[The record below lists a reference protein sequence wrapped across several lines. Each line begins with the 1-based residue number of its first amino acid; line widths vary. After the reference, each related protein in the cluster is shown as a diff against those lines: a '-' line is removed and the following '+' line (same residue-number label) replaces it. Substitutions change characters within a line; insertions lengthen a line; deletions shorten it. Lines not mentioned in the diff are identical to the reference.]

1 MHTLRKKVKNLNSKL
16 KDNKDIIIIQEKN
29 KKINYSENVEVN
41 TDLNYSCS
49 KEEIDDFVND
59 NSFKIIENING
70 KEFLNIS
77 VKSSDNSFYIKD
89 NITED
94 YYISSLEDLGD
105 DVNKIIVMRKDGKYC
120 DYYSYLM
127 RNDENELIKI
137 AIISLDNSNYCG
149 SEYFLNNNK
158 LNDMDIEKIRENI
171 QNDSIDKIDNKNIQ
185 NDSIDKID
193 NKNIQNDSL
202 NISNNNHIQND
213 SLNISNNNHI
223 QNESKNIIDKNYIQ
237 NESINII
244 GKNHTQNESTN
255 ISDKEYKF
263 KKIVVTNS
271 KIESFNNRELL
282 EYAQENNLGILND
295 EIEDLSENFFESD
308 EENDV
313 IQEYLKI
320 YNVKVN
326 GKEIVSKNL
335 TKEVGNAMI
344 AVDEEEYYRE
354 DMLYLLS
361 DLRNLIKIKIE
372 STQGIKYDI
381 KSKSEEREI

>member
-1 MHTLRKKVKNLNSKL
+1 MHTLRKKLKNLNSKL
-16 KDNKDIIIIQEKN
+16 KDNKDIIIIQEN
-29 KKINYSENVEVN
+29 NKINNNSDNIEVN
-41 TDLNYSCS
+41 NDLNYSCS

-70 KEFLNIS
+70 KEFSNIS

-89 NITED
+89 NITDD

-105 DVNKIIVMRKDGKYC
+105 DINKIIVMRKDGKYC

-158 LNDMDIEKIRENI
+158 LKDMDTEKIKENI
-171 QNDSIDKIDNKNIQ
+171 QNDSINRIDKKNIQ
-185 NDSIDKID
+185 NDSII
-193 NKNIQNDSL
+193 
-202 NISNNNHIQND
+202 ISNNNHIKNE
-213 SLNISNNNHI
+213 STNIIEKNHI
-223 QNESKNIIDKNYIQ
+223 KNESSNIIEKNHIKNESTNIIDQNYTQ
-237 NESINII
+237 KDSI
-244 GKNHTQNESTN
+244 N

-282 EYAQENNLGILND
+282 EYAQENNLGNSND

-326 GKEIVSKNL
+326 GKEVVSENL

-372 STQGIKYDI
+372 STQGIKYDL
-381 KSKSEEREI
+381 KSKFEEREI

>member
-1 MHTLRKKVKNLNSKL
+1 MHTLRKKLKNLNSKL
-16 KDNKDIIIIQEKN
+16 KDNKDIIIIQEN
-29 KKINYSENVEVN
+29 NKINNNSDNIEVN
-41 TDLNYSCS
+41 NDLNYSCS

-70 KEFLNIS
+70 KEFSNIS

-89 NITED
+89 NITDD

-105 DVNKIIVMRKDGKYC
+105 DINKIIVMRKDGKYC

-158 LNDMDIEKIRENI
+158 LKDMDTEKIKENI
-171 QNDSIDKIDNKNIQ
+171 QNDSINRIDKKNIQ
-185 NDSIDKID
+185 NDSII
-193 NKNIQNDSL
+193 
-202 NISNNNHIQND
+202 ISNNNHIK
-213 SLNISNNNHI
+213 
-223 QNESKNIIDKNYIQ
+223 NESTNIIDQNYTQ
-237 NESINII
+237 KDSI
-244 GKNHTQNESTN
+244 N

-282 EYAQENNLGILND
+282 EYAQENNLGNSND

-326 GKEIVSKNL
+326 GKEVVSENL

-372 STQGIKYDI
+372 STQGIKYDL
-381 KSKSEEREI
+381 KSKFEEREI